1 MLAGWMLLIVL
12 LCPPLAVYWTVG
24 PGQEFSLNIML
35 TLLGYLPGIVH
46 AVYIVSTHCPTCA

>member
-1 MLAGWMLLIVL
+1 MLLIVL